1 MSLGGMVAATFG
13 TVVNTGSLMQTD
25 LVRIMEI
32 STMRRTRPLAALLAM
47 VALSAPFGACHKRP
61 APQPVPVPP
70 ASPAATSDSARLA
83 EERADRQAA
92 ADAEARRR
100 ADSLAAANS
109 VSRRPVP
116 AMNVRSTLTAVVH
129 FEYDQSDLR
138 PEDRVIL
145 DAKVPILLS
154 NPTVTLR
161 IAGHTDERGSDEYN
175 LALGERRA
183 AAAKAYLVQ
192 RGISAARLETV
203 SYGEER
209 PVVQGTDES
218 AWSQNRR
225 DEFEIVAGGQGLRQ
239 P

>member
-1 MSLGGMVAATFG
+1 MSLGGMVAPTFG
-13 TVVNTGSLMQTD
+13 TVVKISPLMETD

-32 STMRRTRPLAALLAM
+32 STMRRARPLAALLAV

-61 APQPVPVPP
+61 TPEPVPVPS
-70 ASPAATSDSARLA
+70 ATPAANSDSARLA
-83 EERADRQAA
+83 EERAERQAA

-100 ADSLAAANS
+100 ADSLAAAIT
-109 VSRRPVP
+109 VSRRPAP
-116 AMNVRSTLTAVVH
+116 AVNIRSTLTATVH

-138 PEDRVIL
+138 PEDRAIL
-145 DAKVPILLS
+145 DAKVPILQA
-154 NPTVTLR
+154 NPAITLR
-161 IAGHTDERGSDEYN
+161 IGGHTDERGSDEYN

-192 RGISAARLETV
+192 RGISATRLETV

-225 DEFEIVAGGQGLRQ
+225 DEFEIVAGSQGLRQ